1 MTAYRKTGAHNR
13 STGPIAGNRMRKALS
28 APANAGF
35 WIAVPADL
43 LNSPAWLAMSAQ
55 CRKFIDALMADF
67 CAHGGMENGNLK
79 STYDQLQARGLRRK
93 VILNVVVE
101 AGALGIAYAS
111 RGQRSYGSRRAPS
124 TYRLTWY
131 GTPDGLM
138 ATHEWKAIK
147 TAEEAETRVKNAL
160 EALEHERSVKRDN
173 RERRAAQYA
182 ARMDAIDGAM
192 GAASNDP
199 RSGVA

>member
-13 STGPIAGNRMRKALS
+13 STGPIAGKRMRKALS

-111 RGQRSYGSRRAPS
+111 G
-124 TYRLTWY
+124 
-131 GTPDGLM
+131 
-138 ATHEWKAIK
+138 
-147 TAEEAETRVKNAL
+147 
-160 EALEHERSVKRDN
+160 
-173 RERRAAQYA
+173 
-182 ARMDAIDGAM
+182 
-192 GAASNDP
+192 
-199 RSGVA
+199 